1 MSDSAA
7 KPKLPMLKVNKRC
20 PSEQEINILLLGQTG
35 VGKTTFINSLAN
47 YLVNDIFDEAV
58 HDEMQVIIP
67 TSFHFTDSETFKEKI
82 INIGDKNNYE
92 KINENGQ
99 SCTQQC
105 RSFVFPFGKR
115 NLRLIDTPGMGDT
128 RGSQQDNENLF
139 EILTYISHYE
149 HLNGICIFLRPN
161 EERLIITFRLFI
173 KQILHYLH
181 PNASE
186 NITFILTN
194 ARSTFYTPGSSKKL
208 LQVLI
213 NEYRDKY
220 NQEIPFTKNNTF
232 LLDNETFRYLAL
244 YKDGIQINNEQIESY
259 KKSWDYTIKE
269 YERLITYICQ
279 CPLHAVANTLSL
291 NSAEQLIRKLTRPIA
306 ETIRLIQQNIQLAYQ
321 YKQNSPKKQTST
333 AHKLPQNIVN
343 IVPLDRPNLVCK
355 CNQCGC
361 SWHRHM
367 YITYEYQTNL
377 TYVDMS
383 NNSSTKNDDH
393 SFLQLAEDYIDNL
406 QTEQTTI
413 NDVYMKLLK
422 FLHINAIHPCNDDIV
437 EYLKLFIRE
446 EQLKKNADIHN
457 GDIIDNLTKIMAEY
471 ECNIDFFKK
480 ALAKQDSIDANDVLK
495 TDEIFIQVGSL
506 YHLHINGQQLRNQI
520 NILNA
525 VEEQGEIISMLRTS
539 ITDST
544 YHFII
549 RSNYNRNKKNFV
561 FVWLNSHDNI
571 NNDFE
576 YITGKLHF
584 INNYA
589 LGYFELTLFAKKIQ
603 LIEKQLLVYEVTDL
617 RQQTSEFL
625 WIQLFNEI
633 IMNLLQIEQIKLR
646 MMDTCRQQQLI
657 NEFEA
662 NYLSKKVICWYL
674 NTSFIY
680 KLINRSLNI
689 VDIDR
694 LYIFYSFN
702 HNLFENFAHK
712 YRKIVPSTNQTLTV
726 YRTSR
731 INCISNDESISIEKM
746 NIFSKRQTIIQDFIK
761 YICHING
768 QQNIV
773 IILGRFLYDLTKHDK
788 SKTYFEH
795 LLNDFQNENDD
806 VDFDY
811 SIGRACNCKH
821 EQDII
826 QSIALLLTHQG
837 KY

>member
-525 VEEQGEIISMLRTS
+525 VEEQGVKQREKRIRLPIKAATSRIMHIS
-539 ITDST
+539 
-544 YHFII
+544 
-549 RSNYNRNKKNFV
+549 
-561 FVWLNSHDNI
+561 
-571 NNDFE
+571 NDVR
-576 YITGKLHF
+576 
-584 INNYA
+584 
-589 LGYFELTLFAKKIQ
+589 KIQ

-694 LYIFYSFN
+694 LYIFYYFN

-773 IILGRFLYDLTKHDK
+773 IILRRFLYDLTKHDK

-826 QSIALLLTHQG
+826 QSIALLLTHQDVASILSSIG
-837 KY
+837 VALHRQKKYNEA